1 MIILDKTIYQK
12 LFHDYYVPLCNLAY
26 RYLYSEEESEDIV
39 QEVFANFWQ
48 KRKELNVNTS
58 LKNYLYSSVKNK
70 CIEKIRR
77 KKIEERY
84 ISEQM
89 MKESDSAE
97 DEDDFEKLLLINKVN
112 KSIDKLPKKCKQVFT
127 MAKIEGLTYNEIS
140 EELGISVKTVEG
152 QMRRAFI
159 LIREYVAK

>member
-1 MIILDKTIYQK
+1 MFY
-12 LFHDYYVPLCNLAY
+12 DYYVPLCNLAY
-26 RYLYSEEESEDIV
+26 RHLYSEAESEDVV

-58 LKNYLYSSVKNK
+58 LKNYLYSAVKNK

-77 KKIEERY
+77 KKIEDRY

-89 MKESDSAE
+89 MRETDTEEEK
-97 DEDDFEKLLLINKVN
+97 DDFEKLILIDKVN
-112 KSIDKLPKKCKQVFT
+112 KSIEKLPKKCKEVFK
-127 MAKIEGLTYNEIS
+127 MSKIEGLTYNEIA

-159 LIREYVAK
+159 LIREFVAK